1 MIKKTN
7 AKKIKTSLIG
17 EKFEQGK
24 NPESLKN
31 LKPFQK
37 GESGNPG
44 GRPKEVRKIEKI
56 IR

>member
-7 AKKIKTSLIG
+7 SKKIKTSLIG
-17 EKFEQGK
+17 EKFEHGK

-37 GESGNPG
+37 GKVVIPVEGQRSMKN
-44 GRPKEVRKIEKI
+44 
-56 IR
+56 